1 MMYFKLALKNVKK
14 SFKDYAIYFFTLIV
28 GVSIFYML
36 NSLDSQTIML
46 ELSDTKHS
54 MLNTMNE
61 ILSYISVFVAFIL
74 AFLIVYA
81 SRFLMKR
88 RKKEFGIYM
97 LLGMKKTKI
106 SMIILTETL
115 FVGIIS
121 LGVGLLVGIG
131 LSQLMSVFV
140 ANMFEANMTKFAF
153 TFSKSALLKTLLY
166 FIIIYLGVMIFNVIS
181 VNKCKLID
189 LINANKKTEKIKV
202 KNIFLRVIIFIIG
215 VILLGYAYYNVT
227 ANKGANIDSSSKLL
241 MMVILG

>member
-202 KNIFLRVIIFIIG
+202 KNIFLTPPFYRKM
-215 VILLGYAYYNVT
+215 YN
-227 ANKGANIDSSSKLL
+227 S
-241 MMVILG
+241 

>member
-88 RKKEFGIYM
+88 RKKEYGIYM

-189 LINANKKTEKIKV
+189 LINANKKTEKIK
-202 KNIFLRVIIFIIG
+202 
-215 VILLGYAYYNVT
+215 
-227 ANKGANIDSSSKLL
+227 
-241 MMVILG
+241 